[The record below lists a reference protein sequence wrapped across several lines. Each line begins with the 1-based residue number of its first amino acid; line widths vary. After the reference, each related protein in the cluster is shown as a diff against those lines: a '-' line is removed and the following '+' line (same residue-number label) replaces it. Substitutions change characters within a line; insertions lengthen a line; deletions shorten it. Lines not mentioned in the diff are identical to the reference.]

1 MTRIISGSVGGRRL
15 ATPPGDATR
24 PTSDRVRE
32 ALFSRLEHLDVLV
45 GSRVLDLYAGS
56 GALGLEALSRGAV
69 QASLVDSDRGAAGI
83 ARTNARALGFADR
96 VLVRAEPVE
105 WVLITGPATPA
116 ERVGLVFVDP
126 PYDLA
131 DERLADV
138 LALLVRHTWLAPDA
152 LVVVERSGRSA
163 QPRWPAG
170 LSASGE
176 RRYGETKVWFADA
189 PGPDEVA

>member
-1 MTRIISGSVGGRRL
+1 MGSSPPVRGGARAARGRPPGRVPGRHG
-15 ATPPGDATR
+15 APTPPA
-24 PTSDRVRE
+24 P
-32 ALFSRLEHLDVLV
+32 L
-45 GSRVLDLYAGS
+45 
-56 GALGLEALSRGAV
+56 RG
-69 QASLVDSDRGAAGI
+69 GAAGI